1 MQTKLP
7 TRKWLSVGCKRGCCL
22 WWALLCDIWPKLGAC
37 HYKHVNRTIMCSGTT
52 NKQVSC
58 GYESMSEFFYP
69 GCYMGKKRNK
79 LWFYHNVATWKFKKK
94 HIWKLKVKTLLLIYH
109 HKLSTV
115 PACVSGWTA
124 ASRTP
129 GYTPPSDTSP
139 ACGHTLSLPAD
150 AASTGGTWSAR
161 IWHQPANYITWV
173 IHQDSVLLLLLHQLQ
188 PPLIKITL
196 VLENGVC
203 STWLPEEREQFIS
216 TRWELICQ
224 FVCVSVC
231 GGGAAGCVLVL
242 K

>member
-1 MQTKLP
+1 MWTE
-7 TRKWLSVGCKRGCCL
+7 R
-22 WWALLCDIWPKLGAC
+22 LCAQGLQANKFRVDMKAC
-37 HYKHVNRTIMCSGTT
+37 WSFST
-52 NKQVSC
+52 Q
-58 GYESMSEFFYP
+58 P
-69 GCYMGKKRNK
+69 
-79 LWFYHNVATWKFKKK
+79 ATWEKKAMNYDFAIMWWHGK
-94 HIWKLKVKTLLLIYH
+94 STNLHIWELKVQTLLFMYH
-109 HKLSTV
+109 HKLSNV

-139 ACGHTLSLPAD
+139 ACGRTPSLPAD
-150 AASTGGTWSAR
+150 VASTGGTWSAR
-161 IWHQPANYITWV
+161 TWHQPANYITWV
-173 IHQDSVLLLLLHQLQ
+173 IRQDTVLLSLLHQLQ

-224 FVCVSVC
+224 FVCVCVC
-231 GGGAAGCVLVL
+231 GGGAAECVLVL